1 MSQTI
6 NNDGGNINYK
16 LDTFVDDVF
25 CFNDFTYQG
34 KLGLEN
40 YERDNIN
47 DLSYTATDVS
57 TINPP
62 IFLTSKN
69 IVINNNLS
77 LSTANIDI
85 KNIFFNEGRTKINKS
100 LYLED
105 KYSLLEENK
114 KKNIEFII
122 SKDLTLKSNLNLD
135 SINSYFL
142 FEKDV
147 NVNNYKN
154 VSLFTNNFIV
164 EDKFTTKNITIS
176 NKLKTD
182 SIHYGKN
189 VSITDEIHVI
199 NNFNSAANLNINTL
213 DISSALSAENLIVGH
228 SIIIKNN
235 ALHLPQVSIYD
246 DLEGS
251 IRYNHTYK
259 IIEAFIDNKWDI
271 LNVNRNRKQNSFIK
285 HHTFKDTVKGTNID
299 FVQNNNI
306 TFTIDSNNK
315 NIYFYNKFIN
325 NKNNI
330 IKKNLAIK
338 NTLNINKNSNISG
351 TATANQLLNNPSNL
365 LLIKSN
371 INTTPEYGAI
381 RYNDKTNIYESFI
394 HKWRPL
400 QQITNNNNTLSIDLY
415 PKTNEDYNSILFN
428 VSNSIILNINN
439 DTTRFNID
447 NIQINE
453 NGIINKNLFMSN
465 NLNTQTL
472 TLNNHNITK
481 KDSNLINDT
490 IVNNIKNPIT
500 SDKLF
505 IPDPMNI
512 NTLKY
517 IFYTSLITTTD
528 NTCNTIN
535 PLMSASDIINKYSIF
550 INKYKIYNTFTL
562 SNILINLSQKL
573 SETITFTLKINN
585 THQQQFSI
593 NNNEY
598 YKHIEN
604 LNIVINQNTD
614 LSITISS
621 NKNINNIYGKITL
634 FGYYKDLSG
643 VLLKNN
649 SHISI
654 DQPNIFHDTNRK
666 FKGNVTITKDLT
678 LKNHNNLNIPHLYIQ
693 KNVGIGT
700 TYINND
706 FIVKNTTNDTL
717 FIYKNNKIGI
727 HTDNPTA
734 LFTINSNINSTS
746 ISTGSIIIDNNM
758 NNTGDFTIN
767 QDLNGL
773 QNATIKNTIHTN
785 NILDNEN
792 LHVKDNIH
800 FKKNVTSQ
808 YNINVN
814 KNINIS
820 NMTIYPNLIFTEN
833 IKSNIIFN
841 KNIDSLQFN
850 INNKLENTIQYPSD
864 GTKNKIYL
872 EDKDKLYFKYNN
884 KSLLTI
890 SNNSIVTNSDNI
902 NTNNIF
908 SISSNF
914 NITKDNI
921 NINSKHFIVNNIDL
935 LDKIN
940 TIERCYYSPYNINCD
955 KITGSPNKFKIS
967 YNRPQLYGNLNN
979 YNTLQTKNIEYIGFQ
994 FCLGNT
1000 NINTHPNW
1008 NINSFIY
1015 YKDINQI
1022 NFNNTTI
1029 SYNNTLNINTIN
1041 KTDYINSTLK
1051 YDFKNTNHTYNLN
1064 ISTDKTQLIYNSTN
1078 SCIFTSDLSNQDLSL
1093 RLFPIYNT
1101 RSTNLYYST
1110 PINFKLN

>member
-1 MSQTI
+1 MSQEI
-6 NNDGGNINYK
+6 INDGGNINYK
-16 LDTFVDDVF
+16 ANTFVDDVF
-25 CFNDFTYQG
+25 AFNDVTYEG
-34 KLGLEN
+34 KLGLVN

-47 DLSYTATDVS
+47 DLIYTAKDVS

-62 IFLTSKN
+62 IFLTGKN
-69 IVINNNLS
+69 IVISNNLA
-77 LSTANIDI
+77 LSTKNIDT
-85 KNIFFNEGRTKINKS
+85 KNIFFNEGRTIINKS

-105 KYSLLEENK
+105 KYSVLEENK

-147 NVNNYKN
+147 NVGNYED

-164 EDKFTTKNITIS
+164 EDTFITKNITVS
-176 NKLKTD
+176 NKLITN
-182 SIHYGKN
+182 SINYNDGI
-189 VSITDEIHVI
+189 SITDEVHVI
-199 NNFNSAANLNINTL
+199 NNFNSSANLNINIL
-213 DISSALSAENLIVGH
+213 DSSKALSTKNLIVNH
-228 SIIIKNN
+228 SIVMKNN
-235 ALHLPQVSIYD
+235 ALYLPYISIKND
-246 DLEGS
+246 VEGS
-251 IRYNHTYK
+251 IRYNPDYK
-259 IIEAFIDNKWDI
+259 IIEAFINNQWNI
-271 LNVNRNRKQNSFIK
+271 LNVNRNREKISYIK
-285 HHTFKDTVKGTNID
+285 HHSFKDREKGTNID

-306 TFTIDSNNK
+306 TFTIDNNNK
-315 NIYFYNKFIN
+315 NIYFYNKFLN
-325 NKNNI
+325 NKNNT
-330 IKKNLAIK
+330 IKKNLFV
-338 NTLNINKNSNISG
+338 NNNLNINKNSNILG
-351 TATANQLLNNPSNL
+351 TVITNQLLNKPSNL

-371 INTTPEYGAI
+371 LNTTPKYGTI

-400 QQITNNNNTLSIDLY
+400 QQITNNNNSLSIDLY
-415 PKTNEDYNSILFN
+415 PKTPEDYNTILFN
-428 VSNSIILNINN
+428 VSNSIILNITR

-453 NGIINKNLFMSN
+453 NENITKNLFMSN

-490 IVNNIKNPIT
+490 IVNSIQNPIT
-500 SDKLF
+500 SDKLV
-505 IPDPMNI
+505 IPNPMNI
-512 NTLKY
+512 DTLKY
-517 IFYTSLITTTD
+517 IFYTSLITTTED
-528 NTCNTIN
+528 FCNIIN
-535 PLMSASDIINKYSIF
+535 PLVSTTDMINKYAIF
-550 INKYKIYNTFTL
+550 IKKYKIYNTFTI
-562 SNILINLSQKL
+562 SNILFNLNHKL

-585 THQQQFSI
+585 ANQQQFSI

-614 LSITISS
+614 LTVTISS
-621 NKNINNIYGKITL
+621 NKNISNIYSKITL
-634 FGYYKDLSG
+634 FGYYKDVSG
-643 VLLKNN
+643 VLLNNN

-654 DQPNIFHDTNRK
+654 DQPNVFHDTHRR
-666 FKGNVTITKDLT
+666 FKGNVTITQNLNI
-678 LKNHNNLNIPHLYIQ
+678 KNHNNLNISHLYIQ

-700 TYINND
+700 TNTND
-706 FIVKNTTNDTL
+706 AFIVKNTTNDTL
-717 FIYKNNKIGI
+717 FIYKNNKIGVN
-727 HTDNPTA
+727 TDNPSSM
-734 LFTINSNINSTS
+734 FTINSNINSTS
-746 ISTGSIIIDNNM
+746 ISTGSIIIDKNM

-767 QDLNGL
+767 QNLNGL

-792 LHVKDNIH
+792 LHVKDNIR
-800 FKKNVTSQ
+800 FKKNVTS
-808 YNINVN
+808 YY
-814 KNINIS
+814 NINIS
-820 NMTIYPNLIFTEN
+820 KNINVTNMTIYPNLIFTEN
-833 IKSNIIFN
+833 MKSNIVFN
-841 KNIDSLQFN
+841 NSINALQFN
-850 INNKLENTIQYPSD
+850 INNKLQDIIQYPSD
-864 GTKNKIYL
+864 GSKDKVYL
-872 EDKDKLYFKYNN
+872 ENKGNLHFKYNN
-884 KSLLTI
+884 KPLLSI
-890 SNNSIVTNSDNI
+890 SNNSIVTNSDNV
-902 NTNNIF
+902 NTDNIF
-908 SISSNF
+908 SVSSNF

-940 TIERCYYSPYNINCD
+940 TIERCYYSPYNINCN
-955 KITGSPNKFKIS
+955 KINGSVNKFKIS
-967 YNRPQLYGNLNN
+967 YNKPQLYGNLNN

-1008 NINSFIY
+1008 NSNSFIY

-1022 NFNNTTI
+1022 NFNNNAF
-1029 SYNNTLNINTIN
+1029 SYNNTLHIDAIN
-1041 KTDYINSTLK
+1041 KTNYINSSLQ
-1051 YDFKNTNHTYNLN
+1051 YDFKNTTHTYNLN

-1078 SCIFTSDLSNQDLSL
+1078 SCIFTSDLSNQDVSL

-1101 RSTNLYYST
+1101 RSTDLYYST